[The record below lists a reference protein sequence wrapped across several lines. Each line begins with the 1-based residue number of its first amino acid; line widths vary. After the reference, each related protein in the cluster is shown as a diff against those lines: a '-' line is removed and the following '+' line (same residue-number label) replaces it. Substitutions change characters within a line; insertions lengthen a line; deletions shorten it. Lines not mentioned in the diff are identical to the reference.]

1 MTVIPCLRI
10 CLSVP
15 FFLLGLW
22 SDVYSLCCVI
32 RHMVDRRHSSS
43 PVPLVGLV
51 CYFNASHVGGFSPF
65 VFLWFALFHAVVFC
79 FLLVGW
85 WADLGFSDI
94 GNGLVRAW
102 RRLLGLF
109 SRRHSTREEG

>member
-15 FFLLGLW
+15 FFLMGLW

-32 RHMVDRRHSSS
+32 RHMVDRRQSSS
-43 PVPLVGLV
+43 PVPLAGLV
-51 CYFNASHVGGFSPF
+51 CYFNAYRIGGFSPF

-85 WADLGFSDI
+85 WANLGFSDI

-109 SRRHSTREEG
+109 SRRRSMREEG